1 MAQLSRVLN
10 AAYPLPRQVSKA
22 VKALVAY
29 HNKKHGVSSKLI
41 EDDDYISLQF
51 ALNYVPNRNERK
63 TSRLYVGE
71 ASSFCSLFPPSF
83 SNAPSARRQI
93 PHSFMNEDA
102 QVCLF
107 VKDPQREYKDLVKAK
122 NITCVH
128 RIVGMEKLKTKFKQ
142 FENRRILCGEY
153 DMFLADDR
161 IVHLLPQYLGK
172 TFFDKKKYGSRFQGC
187 KC

>member
-1 MAQLSRVLN
+1 
-10 AAYPLPRQVSKA
+10 
-22 VKALVAY
+22 
-29 HNKKHGVSSKLI
+29 
-41 EDDDYISLQF
+41 
-51 ALNYVPNRNERK
+51 
-63 TSRLYVGE
+63 
-71 ASSFCSLFPPSF
+71 
-83 SNAPSARRQI
+83 
-93 PHSFMNEDA
+93 MNEDA